1 MDNLVKNVKRNMW
14 LRAIL
19 FIVFGLLIAIQ
30 PGMLIDFSIKVIAL
44 YLLVMGIIGLVNG
57 LRERSASSNGSMNT
71 TTVFGII
78 ELVGALFV
86 WLFAKPL
93 LSLLPFVIGV
103 VLLIHGINY
112 IMQVRSNKRYVNSST
127 LPSYIYGALVVVVGF
142 IMIFNPFGSLT
153 VLFSIFGWVLVVMGI
168 AEIFGT
174 RVFK

>member
-1 MDNLVKNVKRNMW
+1 MDDLVKNVKRNMW

-30 PGMLIDFSIKVIAL
+30 PGMLIHFSVKGIAL
-44 YLLVMGIIGLVNG
+44 YRLIMGIIGLVNG
-57 LRERSASSNGSMNT
+57 LRERSASSNGLMNT
-71 TTVFGII
+71 TTIFGII